1 MFMFIRSKPLQI
13 QHSPVKLHSVLN
25 AITARWATACPLWT
39 AFSDFKFLNGI
50 EFTTALCLLLQNY
63 LIFFVIHSWNSST
76 LSVFFLF
83 PTISHTLCYFPSS
96 ICGWDQQTLPWNDYF
111 KVFILSDIF
120 SLCFL
125 VLPSYVLTYLY
136 PDFLTKQNGRNPQQT
151 PEINKKETK
160 TNGTKES

>member
-83 PTISHTLCYFPSS
+83 PTISHTLMLLSFFHLWMRSADSSLKWLFLSIYFVR
-96 ICGWDQQTLPWNDYF
+96 YF
-111 KVFILSDIF
+111 FPLLSGPPFLCPDI
-120 SLCFL
+120 SLSWFANK
-125 VLPSYVLTYLY
+125 
-136 PDFLTKQNGRNPQQT
+136 TKWKKSPTNPRN
-151 PEINKKETK
+151 
-160 TNGTKES
+160 